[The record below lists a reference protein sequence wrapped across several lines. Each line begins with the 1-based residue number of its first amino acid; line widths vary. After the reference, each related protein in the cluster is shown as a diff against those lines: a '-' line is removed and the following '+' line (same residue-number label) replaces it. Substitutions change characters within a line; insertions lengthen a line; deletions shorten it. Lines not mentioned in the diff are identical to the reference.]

1 MILRDYQSRSV
12 ADLFAWWTKHQHNA
26 EIPLLVLPTGSGKS
40 VICAEIVRQ
49 MWEQWPEYRPRTV
62 VLVPSKELA
71 EQNACKLQALLPENI
86 HVGFVSA
93 SLGKKQHHADVIVA
107 TIGSIHKSAHLL
119 GDIKVVIIDEAHLV
133 SPKGTDSGMYRTFL
147 AKLGEICQFR
157 TVGMTATPFRGN
169 QVWLTDGDEP
179 LFTGIASNVTMRE
192 LLNQDFLAPLVPPAE
207 KMHTRID
214 ASQVGISNGDYKVGE
229 LSAVVDSYLQ
239 QVARE
244 AVYMASQRTKW
255 IAFTPSVA
263 NAESLADKLCEL
275 GIGSAV
281 VCGETPAQERADL
294 IRQFKTGQIHCL
306 VTVLALSVG
315 FDVPDVDCIIWCRP
329 TKSPVLY
336 VQGMGR
342 GTRIADGKTD
352 CLVLD
357 FTDTVERLGPVDII
371 KGRAKVKRTGDQEGP
386 YSICPEC
393 GERNAPAAL
402 VCVHCGAVIREE
414 IAEPIDAKVS
424 YAALLS
430 AQREQ
435 TLTWHDVTR
444 VDYKRHSKPG
454 KPDSMRVDYY
464 SGLLRCASEWVCFEH
479 TGYARQKAEQ
489 WWVQLTKSN
498 NENPPM
504 LSVLWGKNDS
514 PWWQDYANYP
524 YPPHIPKTVAQALEC
539 IEAAKNDSDGVEE
552 DFYLNEPTRIATIQ
566 NGKFTEIKD
575 YEFSR
580 INRHQ
585 DALEQATERT

>member
-12 ADLFAWWTKHQHNA
+12 ADLFAWWTKHQDNA
-26 EIPLLVLPTGSGKS
+26 DIPLLVLPTGSGKS

-71 EQNACKLQALLPENI
+71 EQNAGKLQALLPDNI
-86 HVGFVSA
+86 HVGYVSA

-133 SPKGTDSGMYRTFL
+133 SPKASDAGMYRTFL

-192 LLNQDFLAPLVPPAE
+192 LLDQDFLAPLIPPAV
-207 KMHTRID
+207 KMTTRID

-229 LSAVVDSYLQ
+229 LSAVVDTYLL

-281 VCGETPAQERADL
+281 VCGETPAPERADL
-294 IRQFKTGQIHCL
+294 IRQFKAGQIRCL

-342 GTRIADGKTD
+342 GTRIADDKTD

-371 KGRAKVKRTGDQEGP
+371 KGRAKVKRSGDQEGP

-402 VCVHCGAVIREE
+402 VCAHCGAIIREE
-414 IAEPIDAKVS
+414 IAEPMDARVS

-430 AQREQ
+430 AQRAEI
-435 TLTWHDVTR
+435 TIWHDVTR
-444 VDYKRHSKPG
+444 VDYKLHRKPG

-464 SGLLRCASEWVCFEH
+464 SGLLRVASEWVCVEH
-479 TGYARQKAEQ
+479 TGYARQKAINWLNEREANQ
-489 WWVQLTKSN
+489 RAHKWWVDHSN
-498 NENPPM
+498 DLVVHAVDTLNSWSMDVNN
-504 LSVLWGKNDS
+504 VL
-514 PWWQDYANYP
+514 
-524 YPPHIPKTVAQALEC
+524 
-539 IEAAKNDSDGVEE
+539 
-552 DFYLNEPTRIATIQ
+552 DFIDHHGLKEPTRIAIKQ
-566 NGKFTEIKD
+566 NGKFTEVKE

-580 INRHQ
+580 TKRHQ
-585 DALEQATERT
+585 DAPEQAIERS